1 VFPTG
6 LPLDPVRR
14 RRRRCLGAAFASFE
28 MKAILRTVLQSLE
41 LEPARDRLERRKM
54 RDITVVPA
62 TATRVWVSAG

>member
-1 VFPTG
+1 
-6 LPLDPVRR
+6 
-14 RRRRCLGAAFASFE
+14 

-54 RDITVVPA
+54 RHITVVPA